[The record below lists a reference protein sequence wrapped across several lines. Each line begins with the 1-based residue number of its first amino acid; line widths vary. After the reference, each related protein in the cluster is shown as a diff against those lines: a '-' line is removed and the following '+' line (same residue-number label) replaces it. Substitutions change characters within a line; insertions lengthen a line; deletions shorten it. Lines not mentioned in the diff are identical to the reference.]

1 MNQNKFNFES
11 ESFTVDFI
19 TINISGPVDVDPIAK
34 YLFKHCH
41 FNSMLEGTGRKKFL
55 YSKSTNP
62 YKVSFRTTEYNPSE
76 KLFWSG
82 TQVIF
87 SGDNAAQLYKLIKT
101 QKFQWDIL
109 NLEKVNIGRFDIHYF
124 LENDFPDRKNL
135 VENFFLKSREH
146 ALAAGVHATSD
157 SKILKIGHRKSP
169 NHYRVYLKEKIVRKS
184 LYDQLVYGLEFEL
197 ELKGNNIK
205 KLQKLLLSNSLVDI
219 QKFENHLSHHFLRY
233 SLTRLDL
240 TTSCTNWLLDS
251 YRRKIRPQSSEHLLA
266 IDYLKKTSL
275 KNFAEK
281 DSFFRLLQ
289 LLSFIR
295 AEQLQPLDEDTFFGE
310 TYFRLQFPL
319 YKFIKFIGMD
329 ALGGK
334 GQARRIKV
342 RESLMSLA
350 QVKPLVNHFSLDEF
364 ESLPIIGPL
373 KVLKEGKFLMVTIS
387 ILKPIYDYQYPFVL
401 PRSFLFYESRYDLY
415 IKIEILRVLATMD
428 RKKFFHLENFLNQ
441 FSVSNRKKKEMKIL
455 LLKYLNELKEFI
467 QPTFSIE
474 KKNGNIIET
483 KELTLTLIQK
493 AKIISFNE
501 AIIINTGKKNNFNT

>member
-1 MNQNKFNFES
+1 LKHPSIE
-11 ESFTVDFI
+11 
-19 TINISGPVDVDPIAK
+19 IS
-34 YLFKHCH
+34 YLFPH
-41 FNSMLEGTGRKKFL
+41 S
-55 YSKSTNP
+55 
-62 YKVSFRTTEYNPSE
+62 
-76 KLFWSG
+76 
-82 TQVIF
+82 
-87 SGDNAAQLYKLIKT
+87 
-101 QKFQWDIL
+101 
-109 NLEKVNIGRFDIHYF
+109 
-124 LENDFPDRKNL
+124 
-135 VENFFLKSREH
+135 
-146 ALAAGVHATSD
+146 
-157 SKILKIGHRKSP
+157 
-169 NHYRVYLKEKIVRKS
+169 
-184 LYDQLVYGLEFEL
+184 
-197 ELKGNNIK
+197 NN
-205 KLQKLLLSNSLVDI
+205 LVDI
-219 QKFENHLSHHFLRY
+219 QTFENNISHHFSRY
-233 SLTRLDL
+233 CLTRLDL

-251 YRRKIRPQSSEHLLA
+251 YRRRIRTESSEHVLA
-266 IDYLKKTSL
+266 IDYLKKASL

-281 DSFFRLLQ
+281 DSLFRLFQ
-289 LLSFIR
+289 LLSFVR
-295 AEQLQPLDEDTFFGE
+295 VEQLQPLDEDTFFGK

-334 GQARRIKV
+334 GQARRMKV

-350 QVKPLVNHFSLDEF
+350 QVKPLVNNFSLDEF

-415 IKIEILRVLATMD
+415 IKIEILRVLATMY

-501 AIIINTGKKNNFNT
+501 AIIIKKINTGKKNNFNG